1 MSEPLAKPE
10 NKFRTFYHGTYPGR
24 IEGILRTGL
33 DPNYA
38 GQGGGTLP
46 GLNEKDPRPKL
57 FLTTSPSYAK
67 FYARMAAGMEAQ
79 AKAKEE
85 GKGWFRQRLAQ
96 GTPAPPL
103 RIDLPSDFKVHELA
117 GPGWIVP
124 GDEHYVTDLIPPE
137 YIKASNDLTAL
148 APKWSERGHL
158 LAALP
163 KHLADAQE
171 AIKSQ
176 QNIDKEMTDLSLIAS
191 AWLKSQQQKEL
202 LEARLKR
209 FKETAGYPSMA
220 SILAAPAI
228 VGNTNK
234 EHAMNNLN
242 KAAEFG
248 SAMGKSAGLFW
259 KKLDKPVGIKAIWGN
274 EDDPADSH
282 DPVDFDRPTVHARLG
297 AYRTMEPRLLTRL
310 FSSPSKDYKNML
322 AGMQSVIDREPDA
335 DQGGVGLESPIGRAI
350 WASHF
355 LPSMLSDRYSF
366 GTDAPLGNEDVFE
379 DTRTPYYKGLQGHM
393 KSHGMPFPEALKQIT
408 HPEILNPKLKGGGI
422 KIEDIK
428 MDKSAGLFWKKL
440 DKPVGIKSLFG
451 PDDGATSMRLDA
463 ERTMEPRLLTRLF
476 SSPRKDYDHMLSAI
490 KLNEE
495 YGEDRDS
502 PANQALATTE
512 GRAMLAS
519 YMLPRWYPDR
529 YKQEGDSPIGG
540 EDIFE
545 NAVYQAGPRLKKI
558 ASFGA
563 MMGKM
568 AGGVVDLGKG
578 SHLYSDKERY
588 EPGSNARFSLTWG
601 EEHMKDFEDAIMDHV
616 KQLNRE
622 DALRIPRNPKYDIQE
637 KDLEDYDKII
647 NWLPANAQ
655 APHREKLNLLKTP
668 SRADMG
674 KIAASS
680 DRPGLW
686 ANIRAKKERGEA
698 AAKPGDKDYPDAKN
712 WKKVTAI
719 SEKKAETPAWQR
731 SEGKNPDGGLNNK
744 GRASLKAEGKN
755 IKRPQPEGG
764 ARRDSFCA
772 RMGGMKAKLTSE
784 ATANDPD
791 SRINKA
797 LRKWSC

>member
-1 MSEPLAKPE
+1 MAEPLAEPE
-10 NKFRTFYHGTYPGR
+10 NKFRTFYHGTYPDR
-24 IEGILRTGL
+24 IDSILRTGL
-33 DPNYA
+33 DPSYV
-38 GQGGGTLP
+38 GGGGGTLP

-57 FLTTSPSYAK
+57 FLTTSPSYAE
-67 FYARMAAGMEAQ
+67 FYANMAAKTSAM

-85 GKGWFRQRLAQ
+85 GKGWIRQMLAQ

-103 RIDLPSDFKVHELA
+103 RIDLPSDFKVYELA
-117 GPGWIVP
+117 KGLG
-124 GDEHYVTDLIPPE
+124 GHDEHYVTDLIPPG
-137 YIKASNDLTAL
+137 YIKAMNRFEKTSNDLTAL

-220 SILAAPAI
+220 GVLPIPAV
-228 VGNTNK
+228 VGSTNK

-242 KAAEFG
+242 KAAAFEA
-248 SAMGKSAGLFW
+248 AMGKSAGLFW

-322 AGMQSVIDREPDA
+322 AGMQSVVDREPDA
-335 DQGGVGLESPIGRAI
+335 DNGGVGLESPIGRAI
-350 WASHF
+350 WASDF
-355 LPSMLSDRYSF
+355 LPSMLPDRYSY

-428 MDKSAGLFWKKL
+428 MGKSAGLFWKKL
-440 DKPVGIKSLFG
+440 DRPVGIKSLFG

-476 SSPRKDYDHMLSAI
+476 SSPRKDYDHMFSAI

-502 PANQALATTE
+502 PANQALATPE

-545 NAVYQAGPRLKKI
+545 NAVYRAKPGLKK
-558 ASFGA
+558 AAEFGA
-563 MMGKM
+563 MIGKSMGKSARVMIM
-568 AGGVVDLGKG
+568 AGNINNLEGAGRGALVGGGLGALG
-578 SHLYSDKERY
+578 GALYGAIRPGHLNY
-588 EPGSNARFSLTWG
+588 ESSGL
-601 EEHMKDFEDAIMDHV
+601 
-616 KQLNRE
+616 
-622 DALRIPRNPKYDIQE
+622 DALETTGPEENRRSYIDDKGNE
-637 KDLEDYDKII
+637 KHYYVDDKGNVMMKRRGVIGGSVV
-647 NWLPANAQ
+647 
-655 APHREKLNLLKTP
+655 H
-668 SRADMG
+668 
-674 KIAASS
+674 
-680 DRPGLW
+680 GL
-686 ANIRAKKERGEA
+686 A
-698 AAKPGDKDYPDAKN
+698 
-712 WKKVTAI
+712 
-719 SEKKAETPAWQR
+719 
-731 SEGKNPDGGLNNK
+731 GGLL
-744 GRASLKAEGKN
+744 GVLG
-755 IKRPQPEGG
+755 
-764 ARRDSFCA
+764 
-772 RMGGMKAKLTSE
+772 GGMVGSFLPK
-784 ATANDPD
+784 P
-791 SRINKA
+791 
-797 LRKWSC
+797 